1 MEFQK
6 FDSNCRTEYHQR
18 TCGIGLSMRERQWLA
33 KTRALRH
40 TSDERYRKGM
50 TGVSGEHLCTA
61 SEV

>member
-1 MEFQK
+1 MWYWTDCEGK
-6 FDSNCRTEYHQR
+6 AVVVHVRDKL
-18 TCGIGLSMRERQWLA
+18 GWA

-50 TGVSGEHLCTA
+50 TGMSGEHLCTA

>member
-1 MEFQK
+1 MWYW
-6 FDSNCRTEYHQR
+6 TECEGKAVYR
-18 TCGIGLSMRERQWLA
+18 VDKLGWA

-50 TGVSGEHLCTA
+50 TGMSGEHLCTA

>member
-1 MEFQK
+1 MYRVDK
-6 FDSNCRTEYHQR
+6 L
-18 TCGIGLSMRERQWLA
+18 GWA

-50 TGVSGEHLCTA
+50 TGMSGEHLCTA